1 MAKIEVTHGAELV
14 QVYAREINSPMT
26 LDLFLKSDLAAS
38 TGLLLAMCLLWAT
51 IGCSRALPP
60 KYVRQAE
67 PGVTLTALV
76 THPEMY
82 QGKVVILGGVIVEE
96 KQDGARI
103 WLRMKNRPLDQD
115 YHPHRPVV
123 MDGPEAGHYWVVV
136 AQEKIPKSYRA
147 WGRVTVVGQLSE
159 DNPTT
164 AKTDPGNEPVLNAMY
179 MRGWS
184 ASPERADT
192 WEEFED
198 PNYRV
203 RRPGGMQGGF

>member
-1 MAKIEVTHGAELV
+1 MAKIEVTRRAELIEV
-14 QVYAREINSPMT
+14 HAREINSPMT
-26 LDLFLKSDLAAS
+26 LDLLLRSDLAAS
-38 TGLLLAMCLLWAT
+38 SGLLLAMCLLWAT
-51 IGCSRALPP
+51 FGCSRALPP
-60 KYVRQAE
+60 KY
-67 PGVTLTALV
+67 V

-96 KQDGARI
+96 KQDGGWI

-123 MDGPEAGHYWVVV
+123 VDGPEAGHYWVVV
-136 AQEKIPKSYRA
+136 AQDKIPKTYRT
-147 WGRVTVVGQLSE
+147 WGRVTVIGQLSGDKPATE
-159 DNPTT
+159 KP
-164 AKTDPGNEPVLNAMY
+164 DPGNEPVLNAMY
-179 MRGWS
+179 MRGWG
-184 ASPERADT
+184 ASPGTEHA

>member
-76 THPEMY
+76 THPDMY

-96 KQDGARI
+96 KLDGDRI
-103 WLRMKNRPLDQD
+103 WLRLKNRPLDQD
-115 YHPHRPVV
+115 YHPHRPAAL
-123 MDGPEAGHYWVVV
+123 DGPEAGHYWVVV
-136 AQEKIPKSYRA
+136 AQDKIPKTYRT
-147 WGRVTVVGQLSE
+147 WGRVTVVGQLSG
-159 DNPTT
+159 DKPTT
-164 AKTDPGNEPVLNAMY
+164 EKTDPANEPVLNAMY
-179 MRGWS
+179 MRGWG
-184 ASPERADT
+184 ASPGTEHA
-192 WEEFED
+192 WEEFDD

-203 RRPGGMQGGF
+203 RRPGGIHGEY

>member
-60 KYVRQAE
+60 KYVRQAD

-76 THPEMY
+76 THPDMY

-96 KQDGARI
+96 KRDGGRI
-103 WLRMKNRPLDQD
+103 WLRLKNRPLDQD

-147 WGRVTVVGQLSE
+147 WSRVTVIGQLSG
-159 DNPTT
+159 DKPTT
-164 AKTDPGNEPVLNAMY
+164 EKTDPWNEPVLNAMY
-179 MRGWS
+179 MRGWG
-184 ASPERADT
+184 ASPGTEHD

-198 PNYRV
+198 PNYQV
-203 RRPGGMQGGF
+203 STPGGIHGEY